1 MDGSIWIVLVVSAAL
16 FGVIIYFS
24 MKKHKQLVS
33 EGRIISRRTDFME
46 NAEEFTLT
54 AVDPA
59 RVTEGVR
66 NMDYAAMH
74 TGMKGSSE
82 QQRFDFTGNGWS
94 ARLVRLSADEA
105 KTVYRFAFTGWK
117 TRNGLPQDALNMNQL
132 TTAVE
137 KLFFSLDPN
146 TLVREVPLELK
157 TKHSIL

>member
-1 MDGSIWIVLVVSAAL
+1 MDGPIWIILFVSAVLIGIIL
-16 FGVIIYFS
+16 FAANA
-24 MKKHKQLVS
+24 KNKQLVS
-33 EGRIISRRTDFME
+33 EGKIIVRRTDFME
-46 NAEEFTLT
+46 KAEEFTLT

-82 QQRFDFTGNGWS
+82 QQRFEFTGNGWS
-94 ARLVRLSADEA
+94 ARLVRLSADET

-146 TLVREVPLELK
+146 TLVREVPMELK